1 MYIYVNLYVKYM
13 NYAWS
18 YARLTGVVELTQTFY
33 EL

>member
-13 NYAWS
+13 NYACS
-18 YARLTGVVELTQTFY
+18 YALINSGLELTVLFS

>member
-13 NYAWS
+13 NYAWT
-18 YARLTGVVELTQTFY
+18 YAPRAHGIELTLNFY

>member
-13 NYAWS
+13 NYAWP
-18 YARLTGVVELTQTFY
+18 YARLADDVELTPNFY